1 MNDLAR
7 ESLLKQR
14 ETSATRINKR
24 RVDIVLEPGD
34 RVLVDVRQRVKTTF
48 RNSEGLLAFSPK
60 IEQMLNIG
68 PFTVIKKHTD
78 LRYYL
83 ADSTGKHLKHSF
95 HLNRLQLWRDALIT
109 PASVGEL
116 LVTNAEDAEI
126 AKLIDSLYAKH
137 GNIYT
142 QIIPL
147 DNNSNTENNSSGP
160 TGGES
165 ALSLAQAVRT
175 NTRTPTPT
183 PTPSSIQIPTLR
195 HMKSPTQAYSSV
207 RIFNASPQIQIVQHA
222 AAFST
227 RHVFFQKNK
236 IKKGRYRD

>member
-165 ALSLAQAVRT
+165 ALSRASSEDQHSDSYSDSDSELNPNPNTTTHEIVDPSVLFREDLQRLSSNPNRT
-175 NTRTPTPT
+175 TRSGVQYAP
-183 PTPSSIQIPTLR
+183 
-195 HMKSPTQAYSSV
+195 
-207 RIFNASPQIQIVQHA
+207 RILS
-222 AAFST
+222 
-227 RHVFFQKNK
+227 
-236 IKKGRYRD
+236 KK